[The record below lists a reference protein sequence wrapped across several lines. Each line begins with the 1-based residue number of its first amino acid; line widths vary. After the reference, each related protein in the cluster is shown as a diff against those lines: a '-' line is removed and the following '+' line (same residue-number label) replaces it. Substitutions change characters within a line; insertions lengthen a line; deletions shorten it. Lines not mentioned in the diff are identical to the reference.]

1 MPLDDRVIAISAT
14 FTAEAIQPGL
24 AFWAGELGLEYQI
37 RFAGYNQL
45 FQQLLDA
52 GGLFALNR
60 GGFNIALVRF
70 EDWQQAGAAE
80 ESKRLVDAV
89 RSAAATF
96 SAPLIL
102 AVCPPT
108 PAHGESFKEARRIL
122 REGVSDWAAVHLI
135 EPEHVLSLHP
145 VAAVHD
151 PHGDKLGHVPY
162 TPGFFVALATAIARK
177 IHAIRTPPF
186 KVIAL
191 DCDDTLW
198 SGICGEDGPQAVVI
212 DEPRRKLQE
221 FMAARRHEGMLL
233 ALCSKNNEEDVA
245 ETFRAHPAMPLAWTD
260 FAARRINWESKG
272 ANLSAIADELE
283 LGLDSVILVDD
294 SAKEA
299 DEAHA
304 GAPTVLTLALP
315 AHSSNFPDFL
325 RHGWAFDRAQVT
337 DEDRRRPEVYAQR
350 AARVEAE
357 QSASSLQE
365 FLASLD
371 LQVQIAPIA
380 ATDVDRVAQLT
391 QRTNQMNATCMR
403 RSAAEIQRLSAECL
417 TVRVTDRFGS

>member
-122 REGVSDWAAVHLI
+122 REGVSDLAAVHLI

-177 IHAIRTPPF
+177 IHAIATPPF

-198 SGICGEDGPQAVVI
+198 SGICGEDGPQGVTL
-212 DEPRRKLQE
+212 DEPRRALQE
-221 FMAARRHEGMLL
+221 FISARRHEGVLL
-233 ALCSKNNEEDVA
+233 AMVSKNNEEDVV
-245 ETFRAHPAMPLAWTD
+245 ETFLAHPEMPLRLTD
-260 FAARRINWESKG
+260 FAASRINWDPKG
-272 ANLSAIADELE
+272 SNLTSIAGELE
-283 LGLDSVILVDD
+283 LGLDTFILIDD
-294 SAKEA
+294 NPKEI
-299 DEAHA
+299 DEAQA
-304 GAPTVLTLALP
+304 GAPEVLALP
-315 AHSSNFPDFL
+315 LPARATDIPEFL
-325 RHGWAFDRAQVT
+325 KHVWAFDR
-337 DEDRRRPEVYAQR
+337 
-350 AARVEAE
+350 
-357 QSASSLQE
+357 
-365 FLASLD
+365 
-371 LQVQIAPIA
+371 
-380 ATDVDRVAQLT
+380 
-391 QRTNQMNATCMR
+391 
-403 RSAAEIQRLSAECL
+403 
-417 TVRVTDRFGS
+417 VRITE